1 MNSNC
6 RHANGHFEE
15 VEGDEVDKQLARDL
29 EVAQQLSLAPS
40 SPPSAMVATLLLSAY
55 YFFRNCFRSLKC
67 FLTIKRAYD
76 GKIKTI
82 DS

>member
-15 VEGDEVDKQLARDL
+15 VEDDEVDEQLARDL
-29 EVAQQLSLAPS
+29 EFAQQLSLAPA

-55 YFFRNCFRSLKC
+55 YFFSELLLKSKV
-67 FLTIKRAYD
+67 FSDNQKRL
-76 GKIKTI
+76 
-82 DS
+82 